1 MDFIMPGCTNFKHC
15 LHASALALLCLCP
28 APAQT
33 AESDP
38 APAEFVIERA
48 ASSLVEGVYVLDAD
62 IAYGFTPE
70 VLEALD
76 NGVPLIL
83 ELQIEVAQPR
93 QWLWDAV
100 FTTLQQRYR
109 LGYHA
114 LTQQYLVENLNS
126 ATQYNYASRADAIRA
141 LGTISGLPL
150 LDQRLLTADESYVA
164 RAQVSLDLESLPT
177 PLRLVAYLS
186 SQWHLTSEWY
196 VWPLQP

>member
-1 MDFIMPGCTNFKHC
+1 MPGCTNFKHY
-15 LHASALALLCLCP
+15 LRAWLLTLLCLCL
-28 APAQT
+28 APAQ
-33 AESDP
+33 AADDAP

-48 ASSLVEGVYVLDAD
+48 ASSLVEGVYVLNAD

-100 FTTLQQRYR
+100 LTTLQQRYR
-109 LGYHA
+109 LEYHA
-114 LTQQYLVENLNS
+114 LTQQYVVENLNS
-126 ATQYNYASRADAIRA
+126 ATQHNYADRADAITA
-141 LGTISGLPL
+141 LGTITGLPL
-150 LDQRLLTADESYVA
+150 LDQRLLAADESYVA

-186 SQWHLTSEWY
+186 SQWYLTSEWY